1 MPYGSV
7 LLGWSMKKD
16 TSGESLR
23 KGIASMIEQYI
34 DSMEISSEKMDKIVQ
49 MAAEIYGQIKATGNA
64 PDGESLALTL
74 YLVANQAAEKKPH
87 DPYEFA
93 GYA

>member
-1 MPYGSV
+1 MPYGSAV
-7 LLGWSMKKD
+7 LGEAMKKD
-16 TSGESLR
+16 VMATNLR
-23 KGIASMIEQYI
+23 KGIASMVEEYF
-34 DSMEISSEKMDKIVQ
+34 DSMDISSEKMDEIVR

-74 YLVANQAAEKKPH
+74 YLVANQANEMKAVERN
-87 DPYEFA
+87 DYA

>member
-1 MPYGSV
+1 MPYGGVV
-7 LLGWSMKKD
+7 LPRTMKKD
-16 TSGESLR
+16 ENDYVLR
-23 KGIASMIEQYI
+23 KGIASMIEEYI
-34 DSMEISSEKMDKIVQ
+34 DSMEISSEKMDRIVK
-49 MAAEIYGQIKATGNA
+49 MAADIYGQIKATGNA

-74 YLVANQAAEKKPH
+74 YLVATEDAKVKTQ

>member
-1 MPYGSV
+1 MVVFCHG
-7 LLGWSMKKD
+7 GSMKKD
-16 TSGESLR
+16 IMATDLR

-34 DSMEISSEKMDKIVQ
+34 DSMDISSEKMDRIVQ
-49 MAAEIYGQIKATGNA
+49 MAADIYGQIKATGNA

-74 YLVANQAAEKKPH
+74 YLVANQANEKKSV
-87 DPYEFA
+87 DPYEYA